1 MMRKKISWLFLLT
14 VFLSFCLH
22 SCRSEDLLQDQPS
35 NEYLKTIANG
45 QYSSKSL
52 WKEDEKY
59 IRNIKKIYEENQ
71 TEIQKTNGV
80 PYWDYATTMDHFDES
95 FLIVPIVSGNKVI
108 QTMQVPKVKNKV
120 YFVLSDELQNIAFF
134 QNLIFSDNLKKP
146 IDDVSDV
153 HSKLV
158 CITRTVGMWYP
169 DDEGNSG
176 SDESGHWEYMHVTT
190 CKIEAADMDQCTG
203 LINQYGECTGEGG
216 GYDYPG
222 GGGGGEEPE
231 DEGDPCE
238 KVQRIGKDAKTKNLM
253 NELKSKTTDTK
264 EHGYVLATGSQG
276 TVFEF
281 PIQGQT
287 GQAGINFS
295 LGAGDKIDGYI
306 HSHYTGLL
314 SIFSPD
320 DIFSIATFFKNNA
333 IKNMGT
339 FVIGVTTAS
348 NTQYMMVIDDP
359 AKFANFANGLFNG
372 NLFDD
377 LTLYNY
383 TKMYNDLF
391 KITPSNSTLDNEKN
405 FLQYIES
412 SESGLKVLKGSSD
425 MQNWSLIELDQNNNI
440 IPTNCN

>member
-71 TEIQKTNGV
+71 IEIQKTNGV

-95 FLIVPIVSGNKVI
+95 FLIVPIVSGNKVV

-120 YFVLSDELQNIAFF
+120 YFVLCDELQNIDFF
-134 QNLIFSDNLKKP
+134 QNLIFSKNIKKP

-158 CITRTVGMWYP
+158 CITRKVGMWYP
-169 DDEGNSG
+169 ADEGSSG
-176 SDESGHWEYMHVTT
+176 SDGSGHWEYIHVTT

-216 GYDYPG
+216 GYEYP

-231 DEGDPCE
+231 QEEGPCD
-238 KVQRIGKDAKTKNLM
+238 KIKTKM
-253 NELKSKTTDTK
+253 NEAQFKQKL
-264 EHGYVLATGSQG
+264 Q
-276 TVFEF
+276 
-281 PIQGQT
+281 
-287 GQAGINFS
+287 S
-295 LGAGDKIDGYI
+295 L
-306 HSHYTGLL
+306 TN
-314 SIFSPD
+314 P
-320 DIFSIATFFKNNA
+320 
-333 IKNMGT
+333 
-339 FVIGVTTAS
+339 
-348 NTQYMMVIDDP
+348 
-359 AKFANFANGLFNG
+359 ANFALDHEVGFFEKNGQFFPAASDPCNYELKANTNVLCISGIMHTHPNAGCDGGLKDKTPSPGDIAVFLNIVLPQAQSCLG
-372 NLFDD
+372 NMKDAYS
-377 LTLYNY
+377 LT
-383 TKMYNDLF
+383 
-391 KITPSNSTLDNEKN
+391 ITPWGNYMLKYNSSSLPSNTTYDIDALSDIFDNQMHQLR
-405 FLQYIES
+405 FLY
-412 SESGLKVLKGSSD
+412 
-425 MQNWSLIELDQNNNI
+425 
-440 IPTNCN
+440 